1 MKTAEFV
8 KRLLDAGATSEV
20 VAIAIQA
27 VEEAA
32 EEAAEEAQPARRRR
46 AKARKPEIV
55 AQRA

>member
-1 MKTAEFV
+1 MKTAELV
-8 KRLLDAGATSEV
+8 KRLLDAGASSDV

-46 AKARKPEIV
+46 KARKPEIV